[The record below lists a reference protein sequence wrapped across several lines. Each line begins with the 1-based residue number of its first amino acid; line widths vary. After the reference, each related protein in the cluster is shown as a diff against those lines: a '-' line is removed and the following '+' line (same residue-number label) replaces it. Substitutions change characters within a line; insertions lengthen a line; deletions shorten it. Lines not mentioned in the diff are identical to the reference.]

1 MSGNPGSHAIEQ
13 ILDNPLA
20 TTGVSVYHS
29 TNIMEWQ
36 LTGGGALTSSSAPLV
51 KKSPTGMSGMMVIQW
66 EFDDTASTPA
76 IYTGT
81 IPDDFKTAS
90 PEWVVT
96 VPTRKVDSGADENA
110 DLDLRLDLTW
120 VTSAGAV
127 DSITAIDV
135 LLDASNDGDPVV
147 FQQCEFDL
155 GAALIAAGKT
165 IPVGAT
171 FALTLSPDDTVGTT
185 NMTMECLPP
194 TWRWRRYLQPLS

>member
-1 MSGNPGSHAIEQ
+1 MAQPGSHSIER
-13 ILDNPLA
+13 IMDNPQPS
-20 TTGVSVYHS
+20 TGVSVYVA
-29 TNIMEWQ
+29 TNITEWQ
-36 LTGGGALTSSSAPLV
+36 LTGGGAMTSSSAPLSE
-51 KKSPTGMSGMMVIQW
+51 KSPTAMTGLFVIQW

-81 IPDDFKTAS
+81 IPDDFKTSA
-90 PEWVVT
+90 PEWLVT
-96 VPTRKVDSGADENA
+96 ILTRKVDSGADENA

-120 VTSAGAV
+120 VTPAGTV

-135 LLDASNDGDPVV
+135 LLDAANDGDPVV
-147 FQQCEFDL
+147 LQACEFDL

-165 IPVGAT
+165 IPINSS

-185 NMTMECLPP
+185 DMKLECLPP